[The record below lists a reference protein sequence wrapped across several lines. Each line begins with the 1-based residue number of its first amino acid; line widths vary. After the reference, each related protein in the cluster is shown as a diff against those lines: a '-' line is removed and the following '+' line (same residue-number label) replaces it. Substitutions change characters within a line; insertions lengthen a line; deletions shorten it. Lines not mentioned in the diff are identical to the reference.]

1 MVLRTPIQGIVVGL
15 VHGAPRVCLS
25 LFDLAGLAVLVKID
39 KKLSAFDL
47 DVDAFHPFTTRSRL
61 TSSLVFAEKSPGA
74 IADPQRT
81 LGGPLCRKVLD
92 PRVSQDCRF
101 AFSDDGRPLALVE
114 G

>member
-1 MVLRTPIQGIVVGL
+1 
-15 VHGAPRVCLS
+15 
-25 LFDLAGLAVLVKID
+25 LAGLAVLVKID

-47 DVDAFHPFTTRSRL
+47 DVDAFHPFTCAFTPN
-61 TSSLVFAEKSPGA
+61 VFAEKSPGGVS
-74 IADPQRT
+74 DPHRT